1 MQLLLITTS
10 TIFLYNLT
18 MCTSA
23 IILDSAR
30 GSFVDGRPLVLYP
43 LFAKLWLGLRKDF
56 FEVNGT
62 PLSPRRV
69 DQSAPGAFSLY
80 RISRFGSELSGSSS
94 KYYKKPG
101 SIQ

>member
-1 MQLLLITTS
+1 M
-10 TIFLYNLT
+10 Y
-18 MCTSA
+18 TSA
-23 IILDSAR
+23 AILSSA
-30 GSFVDGRPLVLYP
+30 GFFVNGRPLVLYP